1 MEKETQDFNFNNS
14 FALSLEDFF
23 VSCKSEP
30 SSSPKLLKLNNNLA
44 KELGLKVDFLNSKE
58 GLDILS
64 GNTLPEGSTPI
75 AQAYSGHQF
84 GGFTPLLGDGR
95 ALLLGEIINAHQER
109 KDIQL
114 KGSGRT
120 PFSRGG
126 DGKSAL
132 GPVLREYL
140 LSEFMHVLGIPTTR
154 ALAAV
159 STGDLVSRDTHLP
172 GGILT
177 RVASSHIRIGTFQFA
192 TALGD
197 VKKIKT
203 LADYC
208 LERHY
213 PDSLNS
219 DNPYLNFFES
229 IADAQCSMVADWMN
243 VGFIHGVM
251 NTDNMTISGE
261 TIDYGP
267 CAFMES
273 FSNKTV
279 FSSIDVQGRY
289 AYGNQPEILV
299 WNLTRLAE
307 TLVPLIDTN
316 QERSVELLTEK
327 IDKIPSLYE
336 KHWLEGMRKKVG
348 FFSDGS
354 ADLSLLKELL
364 AIMEANQ
371 ADFTLVFRRLS
382 ESLNG
387 NDEEIKSLFSDTTS
401 LKIWLK
407 KWKIRLAEEG
417 RSKDK
422 IYQSMNSVNPMYI
435 ARNHKVE
442 EALLA
447 AVENDDIS
455 LFQELHSVLS
465 TPYVENKENEEYSL
479 PAPVSDIPY
488 KTFCGT

>member
-1 MEKETQDFNFNNS
+1 
-14 FALSLEDFF
+14 
-23 VSCKSEP
+23 
-30 SSSPKLLKLNNNLA
+30 
-44 KELGLKVDFLNSKE
+44 
-58 GLDILS
+58 
-64 GNTLPEGSTPI
+64 
-75 AQAYSGHQF
+75 
-84 GGFTPLLGDGR
+84 
-95 ALLLGEIINAHQER
+95 
-109 KDIQL
+109 
-114 KGSGRT
+114 
-120 PFSRGG
+120 
-126 DGKSAL
+126 
-132 GPVLREYL
+132 
-140 LSEFMHVLGIPTTR
+140 
-154 ALAAV
+154 
-159 STGDLVSRDTHLP
+159 
-172 GGILT
+172 
-177 RVASSHIRIGTFQFA
+177 
-192 TALGD
+192 
-197 VKKIKT
+197 
-203 LADYC
+203 
-208 LERHY
+208 
-213 PDSLNS
+213 
-219 DNPYLNFFES
+219 
-229 IADAQCSMVADWMN
+229 
-243 VGFIHGVM
+243 M

-348 FFSDGS
+348 FSSDGS

>member
-1 MEKETQDFNFNNS
+1 MEKEKQDFNFDNS
-14 FALSLEDFF
+14 FALRLEDFF

-30 SSSPKLLKLNNNLA
+30 SSSPKLLKLNHNLA
-44 KELGLKVDFLNSKE
+44 KELGLKAEFLNSKE

-64 GNTLPEGSTPI
+64 GNIPPNGSEPI

-95 ALLLGEIINAHQER
+95 ALLLGEIINAQQER

-140 LSEFMHVLGIPTTR
+140 LSEFMHVLGVPTTR

-159 STGDLVSRDTHLP
+159 STGDSVNRETVLP

-177 RVASSHIRIGTFQFA
+177 RIASSHIRIGTFQFA

-203 LADYC
+203 LTDYC

-213 PDSLNS
+213 PDSLNF

-229 IADAQCSMVADWMN
+229 VANAQSSMVAGWMSF
-243 VGFIHGVM
+243 GFIHGVM

-273 FSNKTV
+273 FSDKTV

-307 TLVPLIDTN
+307 TLVPLIDSN
-316 QERSVELLTEK
+316 QDRSVELLTEI
-327 IDKIPSLYE
+327 IDKIPSLYK
-336 KHWLEGMRKKVG
+336 KHWLEGMRKKIG
-348 FFSDGS
+348 LSSDNP

-364 AIMEANQ
+364 DIMEAGK

-382 ESLNG
+382 ESVQG
-387 NDEEIKSLFSDTTS
+387 NDEAVKSLFNDTS
-401 LKIWLK
+401 NLKVWLK
-407 KWKIRLAEEG
+407 KWKIRLSEEE
-417 RSKDK
+417 RSNDK
-422 IYQSMNSVNPMYI
+422 ISQSMNNINPIYI

-442 EALLA
+442 EALFE
-447 AVENDDIS
+447 AVENDNLS

-465 TPYVENKENEEYSL
+465 TPYVENKGKEEYAL
-479 PAPVSDIPY
+479 PAPMSDIPY